1 MEHLCS
7 LKNTLMCVSSNI
19 DIAID
24 IECECGE
31 TKYFT
36 FSKKWEAISHG
47 KAFMNNQEV
56 QQFAKGKK
64 QETH

>member
-1 MEHLCS
+1 M
-7 LKNTLMCVSSNI
+7 TLSVNM
-19 DIAID
+19 
-24 IECECGE
+24 GE

-36 FSKKWEAISHG
+36 FSKEWEAISHG